1 MRISDLSSDVCS
13 SDLDQNAAS
22 GRRDYAILL
31 LLSGLGLRAQ
41 EVATLSLDDIDWRA
55 GQFRIQGKGRQ
66 QAIMPLPPDVGA
78 AIAAYLQSGR
88 PVSDRRQLFLRAY
101 PPHSGFPPTS
111 GIRDIAARA
120 RSEENTSELQSLM
133 RI

>member
-66 QAIMPLPPDVGA
+66 QAIMPLPPAVGA
-78 AIAAYLQSGR
+78 AIAAYLQSRR
-88 PVSDRRQLFLRAY
+88 PVSVRRQLFLLAHT
-101 PPHSGFPPTS
+101 PPSGFPPTS
-111 GIRDIAARA
+111 SIRDNAP
-120 RSEENTSELQSLM
+120 TTPP
-133 RI
+133 

>member
-1 MRISDLSSDVCS
+1 MCSRLRSFLRYLQVEGLIANVLAACVPSVKKWRFTALPTYLSAAQLEQVLRHC
-13 SDLDQNAAS
+13 DQNAAS

-66 QAIMPLPPDVGA
+66 QAI
-78 AIAAYLQSGR
+78 GR
-88 PVSDRRQLFLRAY
+88 ATCRVRVCQ
-101 PPHSGFPPTS
+101 
-111 GIRDIAARA
+111 
-120 RSEENTSELQSLM
+120 NV
-133 RI
+133 